1 MCGLVRFPHD
11 KKKNSAIEVG
21 IVILYSKE
29 NQQTKITL
37 IVKLNFTC
45 NLCIS
50 DGVSL
55 ENNNIIINFSKGSV
69 EQK

>member
-1 MCGLVRFPHD
+1 ML
-11 KKKNSAIEVG
+11 KKKKSAIEVG

-29 NQQTKITL
+29 NQQIKITL
-37 IVKLNFTC
+37 IVKLDFTC
-45 NLCIS
+45 NLCTS

-55 ENNNIIINFSKGSV
+55 ENNNIIINFSKGFV